1 GKSNFLAVSES
12 RLKMVFSSAGNEGV
26 FGDMVER
33 TERKVKHMSWYDDK
47 PVYYDKKPGLVKLP
61 HDPLLEDPDKLAK
74 LSGEVVVYKI
84 EELYSQVARS
94 HFFTSGNNY
103 TIIVPNR

>member
-1 GKSNFLAVSES
+1 
-12 RLKMVFSSAGNEGV
+12 MVFSSAGNEGV

-74 LSGEVVVYKI
+74 LSGGVVVYKI